1 VKVTLLAGGTGGAKM
16 AHGLQHV
23 LDPGE
28 LTVIVNIA
36 DDAEIYGLSI
46 SPDLDTILYTLA
58 GMASPDTGWGVAA
71 DTWTALDML
80 RRYGEP
86 TWFRVGDADLATHV
100 RRTRLLREGRSLTDA
115 TAEMAGALGV
125 ASHILPAS
133 DDRLRTILQTDAG
146 DLEFQDYFV
155 RERQEPTVRGVRL
168 DGLDA
173 ARPSETAL
181 IAIDTAERVVI
192 GPSNPIV
199 SIGPILALPGLSEAI
214 RAAGDSGTP
223 RIAVSPIVAGQAL
236 RGPADRMLSSLGHE
250 PTAAGVAR
258 LYSGLVDTFVLDEA
272 DAHLASEI
280 EALGMRALVLPT
292 VMRTDADRATLARA
306 LLAA

>member
-58 GMASPDTGWGVAA
+58 GMASPDTGWGVAG

-100 RRTRLLREGRSLTDA
+100 RRTRLLREGRSLTEA

-133 DDRLRTILQTDAG
+133 DDRLRTVLQTDAG

-173 ARPSETAL
+173 ARPSEAAL

-280 EALGMRALVLPT
+280 EALAMRALVLPT